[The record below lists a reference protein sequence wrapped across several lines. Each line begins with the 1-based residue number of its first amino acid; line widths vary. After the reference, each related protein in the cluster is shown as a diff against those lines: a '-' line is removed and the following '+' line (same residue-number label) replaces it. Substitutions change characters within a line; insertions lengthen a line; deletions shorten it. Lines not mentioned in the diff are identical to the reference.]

1 MIYTLVGALLFV
13 IGLHGLFA
21 RRHLVMRIMSAN
33 IAAAGTFLVILA
45 ASGLSG
51 SGRGASVADPVAQA
65 IVLTGIVIAVS
76 VTAFALSLVS
86 RLDRGRPPEPRH
98 GGH

>member
-1 MIYTLVGALLFV
+1 MIYTLAGGVLFV

-21 RRHLVMRIMSAN
+21 RGNLVMRIMSAN
-33 IAAAGTFLVILA
+33 VAAAGTFLIIVS
-45 ASGLSG
+45 ASGHE
-51 SGRGASVADPVAQA
+51 ASVADPVAQA

-76 VTAFALSLVS
+76 VTAFALSLVR
-86 RLDRGRPPEPRH
+86 RLDSGRSRGVRH

>member
-1 MIYTLVGALLFV
+1 MIFTFAGAVLFV
-13 IGLHGLFA
+13 IGLHGLFG

-33 IAAAGTFLVILA
+33 ISAAGTFLVILSA
-45 ASGLSG
+45 TAREGE
-51 SGRGASVADPVAQA
+51 VADPVAQA

-76 VTAFALSLVS
+76 VTAFALSLVG
-86 RLDRGRPPEPRH
+86 RLNRERVPEPRD